1 MADEKEIK
9 IVIRARDEFSGV
21 LERAQSAAEG
31 YGERI
36 RRAYAGASFAP
47 LAKDAEL
54 YALALGKVS
63 DAQAH
68 AARSA
73 AGGAFDDASGADAVE
88 NKRAASLASLVSY
101 NSAVIQE
108 VARGARSRTEIET
121 MYTEYSN
128 AQAEKRRDF
137 QINAAVDTAG
147 AVADSL
153 QNLFVVT
160 GSTNKA
166 MFESMKAFAIAET
179 VIHTYR
185 GAAAAYAALAGIPI
199 AGPALGTAAAASAIV
214 AGLAR
219 VEQIRNTSPG
229 GGSISSSGRT
239 NPAYSGGSS
248 DAGPAP
254 TALTEGSRPTQHVT
268 IQIYNPLSTQ
278 NWSEI
283 VESNII
289 PAINDAADRNISVT
303 VRNM

>member
-36 RRAYAGASFAP
+36 GRAYAGVSFAP
-47 LAKDAEL
+47 QAREAEL
-54 YALALGKVS
+54 YALALGKV
-63 DAQAH
+63 AQAE
-68 AARSA
+68 AARPGLSGVFD
-73 AGGAFDDASGADAVE
+73 GGAGAGEVE
-88 NKRAASLASLVSY
+88 RVRAANLSSLVNY

-108 VARGARSRTEIET
+108 VARSARSRTEIEA

-153 QNLFVVT
+153 QNLFVAT
-160 GSTNKA
+160 GNSNKA

-199 AGPALGTAAAASAIV
+199 VGPALGTAAAASAIV

-219 VEQIRNTSPG
+219 VEQIRTTAPG
-229 GGSISSSGRT
+229 GGSISSSGRA

-248 DAGPAP
+248 GAGPAP
-254 TALTEGSRPTQHVT
+254 MRLTDDSRPTQNVT

-283 VESNII
+283 VENNII

>member
-9 IVIRARDEFSGV
+9 IVIRAKDEFSGV

-31 YGERI
+31 YGERLS
-36 RRAYAGASFAP
+36 RAYAGVSFAP
-47 LAKDAEL
+47 QAREAEL
-54 YALALGKVS
+54 YALALGKV
-63 DAQAH
+63 AQAE
-68 AARSA
+68 AARSGPSGGFD
-73 AGGAFDDASGADAVE
+73 GGAGAGEVE
-88 NKRAASLASLVSY
+88 RARAANHASLVRY

-108 VARGARSRTEIET
+108 VARSAQSRSEIEA

-128 AQAEKRRDF
+128 AQADKRRDF
-137 QINAAVDTAG
+137 QINAAADTAG

-153 QNLFVVT
+153 QNLFLVT
-160 GSTNKA
+160 GSSHKA

-185 GAAAAYAALAGIPI
+185 GASAAYAALAGIPI
-199 AGPALGTAAAASAIV
+199 VGPALGTAAAASAIV

-219 VEQIRNTSPG
+219 VEQIRSTSPG
-229 GGSISSSGRT
+229 GGSINSSGRA

-248 DAGPAP
+248 GAGPAP
-254 TALTEGSRPTQHVT
+254 TRLTEDSRPTQNVT

-283 VESNII
+283 VENNII
-289 PAINDAADRNISVT
+289 PAINDAAGRNISVT